1 MIKITLIILTIV
13 AFTLGSYAQEKRD
26 TIRPA
31 NKVTPNQ
38 RQMMRDELGLSKEQ
52 AKKLKTINQDFRSKM
67 QSVKGDSTLTRGQR
81 KEKSREL
88 LKSRSEEVDKIL
100 TPDQQKKFHE
110 LERQQM
116 AKRKNKEAIDD

>member
-1 MIKITLIILTIV
+1 MIKTTLVILTLLV
-13 AFTLGSYAQEKRD
+13 CSLGSYAQEKRD

-38 RQMMRDELGLSKEQ
+38 RQVMRDELGLSKEQ

-67 QSVKGDSTLTRGQR
+67 QTVKGDSTLTRVQR

-100 TPDQQKKFHE
+100 TADQQKKFHE

-116 AKRKNKEAIDD
+116 AKRKNQEAIDN